1 MGALNGQEDN
11 LVKDLERTTLSLE
24 KLGERYGV
32 SRQAIHDFCK
42 RQGIRRKPKGHQIV
56 ECRLCQRLIQ
66 MSKKPR
72 SEFISIP
79 TIAKETRA
87 LRAECLSHLQTL
99 KDEGLVDEK
108 FGRLRSKKVEKAYAI
123 YFTERLSIRAMG
135 RKVGLN
141 NFPSVIKKHRESG
154 WNVPPPLYLYGGW
167 GRSQDCGTNFLQ
179 HQVRREVK

>member
-1 MGALNGQEDN
+1 MRMGTLNGQEDN

-32 SRQAIHDFCK
+32 SKQAIHGFCK

-79 TIAKETRA
+79 TIVKETRA

-99 KDEGLVDEK
+99 RDEGLVDEK

-123 YFTERLSIRAMG
+123 YFTERLSIRATG
-135 RKVGLN
+135 RKVGLKN
-141 NFPSVIKKHRESG
+141 LPSIIKKHRQSG
-154 WNVPPPLYLYGGW
+154 WNVPPPLSVYG
-167 GRSQDCGTNFLQ
+167 R
-179 HQVRREVK
+179 